1 MKIQTIFEAFEQ
13 FRLGIDIPTQLF
25 SWISSGLQ
33 KVNYDLCHTFLNSK
47 FSKVDHE
54 DLPSKCKS
62 VPNID
67 KIFLKQLEKQIARL
81 KKYY

>member
-33 KVNYDLCHTFLNSK
+33 
-47 FSKVDHE
+47 KVDHE